1 MRGGAGQQIG
11 QPVSQLRRRIEFEPL
26 YEGVVFVDNK
36 RENRFEYLASNAAI
50 PGCVSDCI
58 EGGLLMSSCELGE
71 HVVRSAKSVPE
82 HEQVR
87 PSFLA
92 SHVKVGAAEFAA
104 LPPCVVIEVPIARL
118 VL

>member
-1 MRGGAGQQIG
+1 
-11 QPVSQLRRRIEFEPL
+11 
-26 YEGVVFVDNK
+26 
-36 RENRFEYLASNAAI
+36 
-50 PGCVSDCI
+50 
-58 EGGLLMSSCELGE
+58 MSSCELGE
-71 HVVRSAKSVPE
+71 HVVRPAKSVPE

-104 LPPCVVIEVPIARL
+104 PPPCVVIEVPIARL